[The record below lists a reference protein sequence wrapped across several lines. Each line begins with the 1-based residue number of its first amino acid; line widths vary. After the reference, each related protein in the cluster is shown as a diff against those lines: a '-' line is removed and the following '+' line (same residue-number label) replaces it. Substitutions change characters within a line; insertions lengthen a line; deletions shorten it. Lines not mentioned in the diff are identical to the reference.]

1 MTTMQCPYCDSS
13 IYIRPDGRLALHGV
27 IRDGRGLDC
36 KGSLLTTKE
45 LEMHEK
51 TLFSESIDSLAEQVK
66 SICDQIAALPLPDQV
81 EALNRA
87 RSMLHEVSPFKEEP
101 VDLVLWVEEG
111 RITPNTY
118 NPNVVYR
125 PEMKLLETSVKTYGM
140 TYPLAV
146 HFDKHGD
153 ISGIGYSLV
162 DGEHRYITIT
172 TTRQISDRQHGYVP
186 VATLNTETEEDRMAA
201 TVAFNRARGVH
212 KLDSMTDI
220 VLSMLRAGWTDDE
233 IAQAMGMDADE
244 ILRMKQ
250 VSGIAEAFTRPNYNR
265 AWINDNGQ
273 ETLD

>member
-1 MTTMQCPYCDSS
+1 MATKQCPYCNSG
-13 IYIRPDGRLALHGV
+13 IYLRPDGRLALHGV
-27 IRDGRGLDC
+27 IRNGRGLDC
-36 KGSLLTTKE
+36 KGGLLSAEE

-51 TLFSESIDSLAEQVK
+51 TLFSETIDDLAEKMK
-66 SICDQIAALPLPDQV
+66 SICEQIAALPLPDQV

-87 RSMLHEVSPFKEEP
+87 RAMLHEVSPFKQEP
-101 VDLVLWVEEG
+101 VDLVLWVEED
-111 RITPNTY
+111 RVTPNTY

-125 PEMKLLETSVKTYGM
+125 PELKLLKTSVETYGM

-146 HFDKHGD
+146 H
-153 ISGIGYSLV
+153 SGKQGYQADAGYVVV

-172 TTRQISDRQHGYVP
+172 ANKQISARQHGYVP
-186 VATLNTETEEDRMAA
+186 VASLNTKTEEDRMAA

-250 VSGIAEAFTRPNYNR
+250 VSGIAEAYTRPNFNR

-273 ETLD
+273 QTLD